1 MITFATSKPTNVNR
15 MDFVNRLKRF
25 MNSQSIGST
34 QFADACR
41 IPRPTMSQILSGR
54 NKKIS
59 DEVISKIHG
68 AYPSLSVLWLLF
80 GEGNML
86 VAENNQISGTQT
98 DGFFDISRSQEADNG
113 EFAIDQT
120 TEQNDSVF
128 DAEKSSTPSLFD
140 LTENSG
146 PKVAKFSIADENETA
161 PESGSQS
168 NERQLKITADAK
180 KSIVNITVFY
190 SDNSFQTFLPS
201 NPT

>member
-1 MITFATSKPTNVNR
+1 
-15 MDFVNRLKRF
+15 
-25 MNSQSIGST
+25 
-34 QFADACR
+34 
-41 IPRPTMSQILSGR
+41 MSQILSGR

-86 VAENNQISGTQT
+86 VDENNQISEPQT
-98 DGFFDISRSQEADNG
+98 GGFFDISHTQEAENG

-120 TEQNDSVF
+120 AGQNDSVF
-128 DAEKSSTPSLFD
+128 DSEKSANPSLFD

-146 PKVAKFSIADENETA
+146 PKVAKFSIADENEAT
-161 PESGSQS
+161 PESGSRS

>member
-1 MITFATSKPTNVNR
+1 
-15 MDFVNRLKRF
+15 MDFVNRLKTF

-34 QFADACR
+34 QFADACK

-86 VAENNQISGTQT
+86 VAENNQISEAQNN
-98 DGFFDISRSQEADNG
+98 DFFDISRSQDADNG
-113 EFAIDQT
+113 EFAIDQS

-128 DAEKSSTPSLFD
+128 DAEKSSGPSLFD
-140 LTENSG
+140 LTENSE
-146 PKVAKFSIADENETA
+146 PKVAKFSIADENEAA
-161 PESGSQS
+161 PESGSRS